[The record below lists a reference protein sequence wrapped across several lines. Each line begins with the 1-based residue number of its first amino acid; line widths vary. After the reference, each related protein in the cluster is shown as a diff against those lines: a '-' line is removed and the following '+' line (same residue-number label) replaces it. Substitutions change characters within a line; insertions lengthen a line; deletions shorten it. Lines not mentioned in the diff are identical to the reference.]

1 MLSKPVLGQTD
12 NKITAA
18 DLTSLMLYYQDI
30 WNTPSGS
37 FTFATHNDA
46 STLDRRFGWGQG
58 GVALVDSND
67 QIRTLSKN
75 DLITVTDLNQ
85 VIAQINAG
93 LHHTEADPNTANL
106 IPFVANT
113 GQNIPVAIYE
123 AVITD
128 IFNFISNTSNKYKLE
143 PQHANLSPAEETS
156 TNTTNWT
163 QDLYVI
169 HKFEFNNYDEARYF
183 FNAGGELTLTLDMA
197 AGGTTGN
204 QVWQQI
210 FEQFDSIRI
219 GAEKCRVVNDDGQAW
234 NVVSTSAVNDGFYT
248 GLVYSASSPDFNTI
262 LDAGVFAYVTSD
274 VATVYL
280 HSEYN
285 SRRIRLKLKGEES
298 GGKFNLYVKVILIED
313 IDDTYDITQ
322 DITLESGYVQPGTIP
337 VSFGPNV
344 SYMTVDGF
352 IFQFSERT
360 APVVTED
367 TPWTP
372 VDITSPTQLED
383 WTDTDPGNNWTNTSG
398 YRYTDV

>member
-1 MLSKPVLGQTD
+1 MRVKPVLGLTD

-30 WNTPSGS
+30 WDTPTGT

-58 GVALVDSND
+58 GVGLVNSNH
-67 QIRTLSKN
+67 QIRFLSTN
-75 DLITVTDLNQ
+75 DLITVKDLNQ

-93 LHHTEADPNTANL
+93 FHHTEADPNTANL

-113 GQNIPVAIYE
+113 GQKIPVAIYE

-128 IFNFISNTSNKYKLE
+128 IFNFINDNSTKYKLE

-156 TNTTNWT
+156 TNTTNWD
-163 QDLYVI
+163 QDLYVV
-169 HKFEFNNYDEARYF
+169 HKFEFNSYTEARYF

-234 NVVSTSAVNDGFYT
+234 NVVSTSAVNNGFYT
-248 GLVYSASSPDFNTI
+248 GLIYSATPDFNTI

-285 SRRIRLKLKGEES
+285 SRRIRLQLKGEES

-313 IDDTYDITQ
+313 VDDTYDITQ

-352 IFQFSERT
+352 IFQFIERT

-372 VDITSPTQLED
+372 TDATDGEQLVDWES
-383 WTDTDPGNNWTNTSG
+383 TDPGTNWTNTSG

>member
-1 MLSKPVLGQTD
+1 MLIKPVLGQTD

-30 WNTPSGS
+30 WNTPAGA
-37 FTFATHNDA
+37 FTFATHNDT

-58 GVALVDSND
+58 SVGLVNSSQ
-67 QIRTLSKN
+67 QIRFLSTD
-75 DLITVTDLNQ
+75 DLVTVTDLNQ

-93 LHHTEADPNTANL
+93 FHHTEADPNVSNL

-113 GQNIPVAIYE
+113 GQKIPLAIYQ
-123 AVITD
+123 AVVTD
-128 IFNFISNTSNKYKLE
+128 VFNFINNASNKYKLE
-143 PQHANLSPAEETS
+143 PQHANLSAAEQTS
-156 TNTTNWT
+156 TNTTNWSE
-163 QDLYVI
+163 DLFVV
-169 HKFEFNNYDEARYF
+169 HKFQFNNYNEARYF
-183 FNAGGELTLTLDMA
+183 FNAGGELTLTLEMA

-219 GAEKCRVVNDDGQAW
+219 GAETCRVVNDDSQAW
-234 NVVSTSAVNDGFYT
+234 DVVSTSGINKGFYT
-248 GLVYSASSPDFNTI
+248 GLIYDATPTFNTI

-285 SRRIRLKLKGEES
+285 SRRIRLQLKGEED
-298 GGKFNLYVKVILIED
+298 GGKFNLYVKLILIED
-313 IDDTYDITQ
+313 ADDTYNITQ
-322 DITLESGYVQPGTIP
+322 DITLDSGYVQPGTIP
-337 VSFGPNV
+337 VAFGPNV

-352 IFQFSERT
+352 IFQFLERT
-360 APVVTED
+360 APTVTEE
-367 TPWTP
+367 TAWTP
-372 VDITSPTQLED
+372 IDATDGEQLEN
-383 WTDTDPGNNWTNTSG
+383 WESTDPGTNWTNTSG

>member
-1 MLSKPVLGQTD
+1 MRVKPVLGLTD

-30 WNTPSGS
+30 WDTPTGT

-58 GVALVDSND
+58 GVGLVDSND
-67 QIRTLSKN
+67 QIRFLSTN
-75 DLITVTDLNQ
+75 DLITVKDLNQ

-93 LHHTEADPNTANL
+93 FHHTEADPNTANL

-113 GQNIPVAIYE
+113 GQKIPVAIYE

-128 IFNFISNTSNKYKLE
+128 IFNFINDNSTKYKLE

-156 TNTTNWT
+156 TNTTNWD
-163 QDLYVI
+163 QDLYVV
-169 HKFEFNNYDEARYF
+169 HKFEFNSYTEARYF

-197 AGGTTGN
+197 AGGTAGN

-234 NVVSTSAVNDGFYT
+234 NVVSTSAVNNGFYT
-248 GLVYSASSPDFNTI
+248 GLIYDATPYFNTI

-285 SRRIRLKLKGEES
+285 SRRIRLKLKGEET

-313 IDDTYDITQ
+313 VDDTYDITR

-337 VSFGPNV
+337 ISFGPNV

-352 IFQFSERT
+352 IFQFIERT

-372 VDITSPTQLED
+372 TDATDGEQLVDWES
-383 WTDTDPGNNWTNTSG
+383 TDPGTNWTNTSG